1 MPLGSGPVKKQKGKL
16 AGVCRAIPA
25 VIGIAGLALLLTAC
39 RGKQVLVDV
48 MHPPKFRSP

>member
-16 AGVCRAIPA
+16 AGCLPCHSGCHWNCWVGAS
-25 VIGIAGLALLLTAC
+25 VDGLS
-39 RGKQVLVDV
+39 GKQVLVDV